1 MNKIGLI
8 AWRELRGYFSTWLAY
23 ALLSGWVLIA
33 GIFFAIILLQ
43 AAQPASGFGLQP
55 FFSNLL
61 VMLLFIAPIITM
73 RLIVEERNQATL
85 ELLHTSPITEWQVAL
100 GKFFGAW
107 GFVGL
112 MLLLTLH
119 VPFFA
124 LRYGSIDTGP
134 LWGGYILL
142 LCAGATFVSFG
153 LFCSSVTASQV
164 VAGFLTFGG
173 LIFSW
178 MLSIPGQQAEASDLM
193 AFLSQFSILSHFELL
208 LQGAV
213 DTKDLIFFASVTAFF
228 LYLTVRSLE
237 SRKWN

>member
-1 MNKIGLI
+1 MNKIALI
-8 AWRELRGYFSTWLAY
+8 AWRELRGYFATWLAY
-23 ALLSGWVLIA
+23 ALLSGWLLIA

-43 AAQPASGFGLQP
+43 ASQSPSNFTLQI
-55 FFSNLL
+55 FFSNLV

-73 RLIVEERNQATL
+73 RLIVEERNQSTL
-85 ELLHTSPITEWQVAL
+85 ELLHTSPLTEWQVAL

-107 GFVGL
+107 VFVVL
-112 MLLLTLH
+112 MLLLTAH
-119 VPFFA
+119 VPIFA

-142 LCAGATFVSFG
+142 LCAGAAFVSFG
-153 LFCSSVTASQV
+153 LFCSAITSSQV

-178 MLSIPGQQAEASDLM
+178 MLSIPGQQAGATDLM
-193 AFLSQFSILSHFELL
+193 EFISQFSILSHFELL
-208 LQGAV
+208 MRGVV
-213 DTKDLIFFASVTAFF
+213 DTKDLVFFVTVTVFF

>member
-8 AWRELRGYFSTWLAY
+8 AWRELRGYFATWMAY
-23 ALLSGWVLIA
+23 ALLSGWLLIA
-33 GIFFAIILLQ
+33 GIFFAAILLQ
-43 AAQPASGFGLQP
+43 AAQLSSNFSLQP
-55 FFSNLL
+55 FFSNML
-61 VMLLFIAPIITM
+61 VMLLFIAPILTM

-107 GFVGL
+107 SFVAL
-112 MLLLTLH
+112 MLLLTAH
-119 VPFFA
+119 VPLFS
-124 LRYGSIDTGP
+124 LRYGSIDSGP
-134 LWGGYILL
+134 LWGGYLLL
-142 LCAGATFVSFG
+142 LCAGAAFVAFG
-153 LFCSSVTASQV
+153 LFCSSVTTSQV

-178 MLSIPGQQAEASDLM
+178 MLSIPGQQADASDFM
-193 AFLSQFSILSHFELL
+193 SFISQFSVLSHFQLM

-213 DTKDLIFFASVTAFF
+213 DTKDLIFFTSVTVFF

>member
-8 AWRELRGYFSTWLAY
+8 AWRELRSYFATWLAY
-23 ALLSGWVLIA
+23 ALLSGWLLIT
-33 GIFFAIILLQ
+33 GIAFYLTLLGSS
-43 AAQPASGFGLQP
+43 QPPFSFSLQGL
-55 FFSNLL
+55 FNFLL
-61 VMLLFIAPIITM
+61 VIMMFIAPMLTM
-73 RLIVEERNQATL
+73 RLIVEERNQSTL

-107 GFVGL
+107 GFMGV
-112 MLLLTLH
+112 MLLLTSY

-124 LRYGSIDTGP
+124 LKYGSIDTGP

-142 LCAGATFVSFG
+142 VCAGAAFVSFG

-173 LIFSW
+173 LIFS
-178 MLSIPGQQAEASDLM
+178 LLLANLGQNPNATDFMS
-193 AFLSQFSILSHFELL
+193 FLSQFSVASHFELM
-208 LQGAV
+208 LQGAM
-213 DTKDLIFFASVTAFF
+213 DSKDLIFFASVTLFF

>member
-1 MNKIGLI
+1 MTKIGLI
-8 AWRELRGYFSTWLAY
+8 AWRELRGYFATWLAY
-23 ALLSGWVLIA
+23 ALLSGWLLIA
-33 GIFFAIILLQ
+33 EFSFHIALLG
-43 AAQPASGFGLQP
+43 ASQPPFNFSLQG

-61 VMLLFIAPIITM
+61 VMLLFIAPIVTM
-73 RLIVEERNQATL
+73 RLIVEERNQSTL

-112 MLLLTLH
+112 MVLLTAH
-119 VPFFA
+119 VPFLS
-124 LRYGSIDTGP
+124 LRYGSLDTGP
-134 LWGGYILL
+134 MWGGYILL
-142 LCAGATFVSFG
+142 LCAGAAFVSFG

-178 MLSIPGQQAEASDLM
+178 MLSIPGQQPGASDLM
-193 AFLSQFSILSHFELL
+193 SFISQISVLSHFELM

-213 DTKDLIFFASVTAFF
+213 DTKDLIFFLTVTVFF
-228 LYLTVRSLE
+228 IYLTVRSLE